1 MNSELNQTDIDVV
14 CNDFVFNDIL
24 VQIPDVELAP
34 YLFHSPNYP
43 LISPQI
49 SPKSIEFNQSTGY
62 SPTKSPQY
70 SQSPDSTTENWSGV
84 NDNDENIL
92 YDFMSS
98 LLIETQSQNQCT
110 SMNKRAQK
118 LKRLNENRRFSY

>member
-1 MNSELNQTDIDVV
+1 M
-14 CNDFVFNDIL
+14 